1 MFLSNVSSKKC
12 FFKVQNF
19 RVRTKTGIKP
29 DSIIKT
35 KDGIPY
41 SIKHFAK
48 QIGAV
53 AIKDSDLK
61 KKKKILK
68 KKKRALREEK
78 LPDVSKMINPLKDV
92 FTPEMSEADRFEA
105 LGKLDFKMTAGLRL
119 LLSTNPQLA
128 TSMGTKLLENQVL
141 LKQQKPGP
149 TRANMIH
156 LVMDDVMKSEMADI
170 AEFEKEEGNPP
181 PKVSCG
187 FGCSACCHRM
197 IYVSKDEGELYF
209 NLLEELEG
217 GEIKD
222 ATMDILESQAKYK
235 PEDEVEYQN
244 LPKKKNQCVF
254 LDPVNH
260 SCRIYKHR
268 PLACRKLQVTS
279 DPIFC
284 SPRTTRLDDSE
295 IPVNLYLPLTETL
308 ATSSYNLDNNTPSQ
322 FKTLPQAI
330 LEYCDSIVLDNM
342 QQYNQFSAEM
352 EKDEKEFNS
361 MPGSMSELRKM
372 KAEAKEK
379 RKNENS

>member
-1 MFLSNVSSKKC
+1 M
-12 FFKVQNF
+12 
-19 RVRTKTGIKP
+19 IKP

-35 KDGIPY
+35 KDGVPY
-41 SIKHFAK
+41 SIKHFK
-48 QIGAV
+48 EIGAV
-53 AIKDSDLK
+53 AIKDSELK
-61 KKKKILK
+61 KKKKIM
-68 KKKRALREEK
+68 KRKRRAIPEEQ
-78 LPDVSKMINPLKDV
+78 LPNVSKMINPLKDV

-119 LLSTNPQLA
+119 LLSSNPHLA

-156 LVMDDVMKSEMADI
+156 LVADDIMKSEMADI
-170 AEFEKEEGNPP
+170 AAFEKKEGNPP

-217 GEIKD
+217 GSISD
-222 ATMDILESQAKYK
+222 VSMDRLEAQAKYT
-235 PEDEVEYQN
+235 PEEEVEYQN
-244 LPKKKNQCVF
+244 LPKQKNQCVF
-254 LDPVNH
+254 LDPSNQ
-260 SCRIYKHR
+260 SCRIYQHR
-268 PLACRKLQVTS
+268 PLACRRLQVTS
-279 DPIFC
+279 DPLFC

-308 ATSSYNLDNNTPSQ
+308 ATSSYNLDNENPLK
-322 FKTLPQAI
+322 FKSLPQAI
-330 LEYCDSIVLDNM
+330 LDHCDSVVLENI
-342 QQYNQFSAEM
+342 QQYNQFSKEI
-352 EKDEKEFNS
+352 EKDEKEFS
-361 MPGSMSELRKM
+361 SIPGSVSELRKM

-379 RKNENS
+379 RKQENS